1 MSLSSLK
8 GEKMRNLKKIVVF
21 FFIISSLNLSAA
33 FGRGG
38 SGALKRIVKILV
50 AMQAKQA
57 LMQTDLGK
65 ELFENIQQT
74 QNQLKQ
80 IEMEMTNMMSL
91 AQELTTGQLM
101 KLQQDYQELLAIQQG
116 FKDSINSFKNFEKT
130 FKDTYTDFKNLEG
143 LSPDDYI
150 RKADDLLTRTR
161 EMTQASFAVV
171 GLGNPEKMANDAQ
184 RITAL
189 MNAANSAEGQK
200 AVLQAGVNMAG
211 EQTRILGELRT
222 LLASSLQTQNA
233 EEMRRI
239 QNEKADLEMNEK
251 LFKHIPQADKNTKVN
266 VMNRKW

>member
-233 EEMRRI
+233 EEMRRL
-239 QNEKADLEMNEK
+239 QEEKAELEHFKEVSKYEK
-251 LFKHIPQADKNTKVN
+251 TYSGKAKAELLQ
-266 VMNRKW
+266 RKW

>member
-1 MSLSSLK
+1 MKKKVILSFLLLSL
-8 GEKMRNLKKIVVF
+8 IA
-21 FFIISSLNLSAA
+21 SAGP
-33 FGRGG
+33 FGGRGG
-38 SGALKRIVKILV
+38 SSALKRIVTILV

-80 IEMEMTNMMSL
+80 IEMEMTNMLSL
-91 AQELTTGQLM
+91 TQELTTGQLM
-101 KLQQDYQELLAIQQG
+101 KLQQDYQELIAIQNS
-116 FKDSINSFKNFEKT
+116 FKDSINSFKNFEKA

-143 LSPDDYI
+143 LSADEYI
-150 RKADDLLTRTR
+150 SKADNLLEATKK
-161 EMTQASFAVV
+161 MTHDSFAMI
-171 GLGNPEKMANDAQ
+171 GLGSPEKMANDAQ

-189 MNAANSAEGQK
+189 MKAANSAEGQK

-233 EEMRRI
+233 EEMRKL
-239 QNEKADLEMNEK
+239 QEEKMALEHEK
-251 LFKHIPQADKNTKVN
+251 R
-266 VMNRKW
+266 VMNYEPSKNYKKPDLLNGFKW

>member
-1 MSLSSLK
+1 MKKMKTKVILGVLLLSLIANA
-8 GEKMRNLKKIVVF
+8 GP
-21 FFIISSLNLSAA
+21 
-33 FGRGG
+33 FGGKGG
-38 SGALKRIVKILV
+38 SSALKQIVKILV

-91 AQELTTGQLM
+91 TQELTTGQLM
-101 KLQQDYQELLAIQQG
+101 KIQQDYQELLAIQNS
-116 FKDSINSFKNFEKT
+116 FKDSINSFKNFET
-130 FKDTYTDFKNLEG
+130 AFKNTYTDFKNLEG
-143 LSPDDYI
+143 LTPDEYI

-161 EMTQASFAVV
+161 EMTQASFAMV

-184 RITAL
+184 RIRAL

-233 EEMRRI
+233 EAMQKL
-239 QNEKADLEMNEK
+239 QNEKAAIEHEKKIKYKPYADQVKNEK
-251 LFKHIPQADKNTKVN
+251 ANL
-266 VMNRKW
+266 MNRKW

>member
-1 MSLSSLK
+1 
-8 GEKMRNLKKIVVF
+8 MRKIKRKIVLVF
-21 FFIISSLNLSAA
+21 LVLSLVANVANA
-33 FGRGG
+33 GIFGGGGGG
-38 SGALKRIVKILV
+38 SALKEIVKILV

-101 KLQQDYQELLAIQQG
+101 KLQQDYQELLAIQNG
-116 FKDSINSFKNFEKT
+116 FRDSINSFKNFEKT
-130 FKDTYTDFKNLEG
+130 FKETYTDFKNLEG

-161 EMTQASFAVV
+161 EMTQSSFAVV

-200 AVLQAGVNMAG
+200 AVLQAGINMAG
-211 EQTRILGELRT
+211 EQARILGELRT

-233 EEMRRI
+233 EVMRKLEHEKAMLEHDKKVGYTSHTDKVK
-239 QNEKADLEMNEK
+239 NEKAGLTK
-251 LFKHIPQADKNTKVN
+251 L
-266 VMNRKW
+266 KW

>member
-1 MSLSSLK
+1 
-8 GEKMRNLKKIVVF
+8 
-21 FFIISSLNLSAA
+21 
-33 FGRGG
+33 
-38 SGALKRIVKILV
+38 
-50 AMQAKQA
+50 
-57 LMQTDLGK
+57 
-65 ELFENIQQT
+65 
-74 QNQLKQ
+74 
-80 IEMEMTNMMSL
+80 
-91 AQELTTGQLM
+91 M